1 MVPADDQDRQ
11 IQPVE
16 LTEKVVQQMDR
27 FCRGNGLI
35 VDVSGDEDAV
45 RLFFPDDGKDL
56 PKDVFLIFQQGIL
69 V

>member
-1 MVPADDQDRQ
+1 
-11 IQPVE
+11 
-16 LTEKVVQQMDR
+16 MDR

-35 VDVSGDEDAV
+35 IDISGDKDTV

>member
-1 MVPADDQDRQ
+1 VVAADDQDRK

-16 LTEKVVQQMDR
+16 RTEKVVQQMDR

-35 VDVSGDEDAV
+35 VDVSGDKDAV